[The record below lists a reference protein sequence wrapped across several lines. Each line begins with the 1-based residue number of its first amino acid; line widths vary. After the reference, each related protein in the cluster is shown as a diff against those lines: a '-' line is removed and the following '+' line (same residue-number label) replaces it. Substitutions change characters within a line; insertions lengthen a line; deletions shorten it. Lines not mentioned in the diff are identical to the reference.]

1 MPEPITPTPLAR
13 VTGNSVASIIFEN
26 STTCYLNGVQ
36 KTVLYPGKD
45 LSASLFR
52 TASSDT
58 NKDLVIVSNNNPK
71 LQIFVHGY
79 SWGHG
84 CLDTNAPFYEP
95 MLMWFN
101 THDST
106 SGASDTGISLITPR
120 YIGDMDRTTPLEIL
134 LPPGKN
140 LCLSF
145 VEFPSS
151 PPTTTLLGALTV
163 TYEIRLKEEGSSTFT
178 NTYIA

>member
-1 MPEPITPTPLAR
+1 MPDPIEPD
-13 VTGNSVASIIFEN
+13 SIIIPGGYKVANVIFED
-26 STTCYLNGVQ
+26 STTCYLNGVE

-52 TASSDT
+52 TASSDV
-58 NKDLVIVSNNNPK
+58 NKDLILVSNNNPK
-71 LQIFVHGY
+71 LQIYVHGY

-84 CLDTNAPFYEP
+84 CLDINAPFYEP

-101 THDST
+101 TYGART
-106 SGASDTGISLITPR
+106 GASNTGISLITPR
-120 YIGDMDRTTPLEIL
+120 YIGDMDRTTPLEVL
-134 LPPGKN
+134 LPPGES

-151 PPTTTLLGALTV
+151 PPTTTLLASLTI
-163 TYEIRLKEEGSSTFT
+163 TYEIKKKGEESSTFT
-178 NTYIA
+178 NAYIA